1 MGRTIGFALLMAVTA
16 ATLGVAGCGGND
28 ESQSG
33 GGTTGAGGSAVTV
46 TLDEQNGSGESGTAT
61 LTPESSTSTKV
72 VVELSNP
79 PSDPQPA
86 HIHPGT
92 CATLDPTPKYALPN
106 IVDGKV
112 EATVPVGLE
121 QLQSGEFAINVH
133 KSEAEANVYF
143 ACGDIP
149 KRMPSVGY

>member
-1 MGRTIGFALLMAVTA
+1 M
-16 ATLGVAGCGGND
+16 
-28 ESQSG
+28 
-33 GGTTGAGGSAVTV
+33 GAGGSAVTV
-46 TLDEQNGSGESGTAT
+46 NLDEQNGSGESGTAT
-61 LTPESSTSTKV
+61 LTPVSSTSTKV

-92 CATLDPTPKYALPN
+92 CANLDPTPKYALPN

-121 QLQSGEFAINVH
+121 QLQAGEFALNVH
-133 KSEAEANVYF
+133 KSELRSRSTSLAEIFRKARSLLGRT
-143 ACGDIP
+143 ARKEGDSLP
-149 KRMPSVGY
+149 RLRGKVRRARGCQA

>member
-1 MGRTIGFALLMAVTA
+1 MAGKTGFALLIAVTVA
-16 ATLGVAGCGGND
+16 ALGVGGCGGSD
-28 ESQSG
+28 DSESV
-33 GGTTGAGGSAVTV
+33 GGTMGAGGSAVTV
-46 TLDEQNGSGESGTAT
+46 NLDEQNGSGESGTAT
-61 LTPESSTSTKV
+61 LTPVSSTSTKV

-92 CATLDPTPKYALPN
+92 CANLDPTPKYALPN

-121 QLQSGEFAINVH
+121 QLQAGEFALNVH
-133 KSEAEANVYF
+133 KSEAEVKVYF

-149 KRMPSVGY
+149 KS